1 MIIGTLDAMN
11 RLMISLAIAS
21 TFGTLVP
28 ASAQESSDL
37 HRGRE
42 FAQKVCAEC
51 HAVLP
56 EEKISPN
63 DKAPAFRTIANTRGM
78 SRTAIIVWF
87 QSPHPTMPHL
97 IPADDDL
104 DDVIAYIQSLK
115 DDR

>member
-1 MIIGTLDAMN
+1 MKMPIIL
-11 RLMISLAIAS
+11 SAIVG
-21 TFGTLVP
+21 TFGALAP

-42 FAQKVCAEC
+42 YAKRVCAEC

-56 EEKISPN
+56 EDKISPN
-63 DKAPAFRTIANTRGM
+63 DKAPTFRTIANTPGM
-78 SRTAIIVWF
+78 SRIAIIVWF

-97 IPADDDL
+97 VPADDNL

>member
-1 MIIGTLDAMN
+1 MKW
-11 RLMISLAIAS
+11 LMLLSFIAG
-21 TFGTLVP
+21 TFGALAP

-37 HRGRE
+37 HRGRD
-42 FAQKVCAEC
+42 FAIRVCAEC

-63 DKAPAFRTIANTRGM
+63 DKALSFRTIANTPGM

-97 IPADDDL
+97 VLADDDL